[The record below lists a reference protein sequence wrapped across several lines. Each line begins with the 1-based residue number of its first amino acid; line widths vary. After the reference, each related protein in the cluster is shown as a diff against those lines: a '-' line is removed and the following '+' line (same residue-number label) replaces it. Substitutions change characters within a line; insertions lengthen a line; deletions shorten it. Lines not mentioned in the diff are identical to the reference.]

1 ICPLKSDS
9 SLRPFGSQSYL
20 QLFWFLPHFP
30 PLFARAIA
38 LVFKM
43 VLDYSKWEALELSD
57 DSDIEV
63 HPNVDK
69 RSFIRA
75 KQAQIHQQRMQ
86 RRHEIQTLK
95 YERVVNDGLLSRID
109 KLLTSLKEQDSSSSG
124 PEDVVFQVL
133 MEYASNPAEDQP
145 PSAPEGV
152 HTHEK
157 EQPRYSQ
164 MMSALVDQVKKEI
177 DDSGAGNSFEAY
189 VKGVQG
195 HKDKVQ
201 DLQKELLAR
210 LAQLE
215 KEESSKITS
224 ESIHTGFDTSHVSK
238 ADKSG
243 AQPTAAQ
250 KTSSVELLNPGVAN
264 STSSQEPGNDDD
276 DAIEDPDSVQAS
288 DLAKKFAKISS
299 SDYRTLHQFISSHPQ
314 IVAEK
319 ETDGLLVEA
328 FNSQMEGKEDY
339 ARQCVHQGLLL
350 QYCRSLGRDGT
361 SLFFK
366 RITTK
371 EHQAGT
377 LFRNDVNETYHK
389 IKTRAAELAKD
400 SSASNDPA
408 GVEQIQLHAV
418 DPNTKITIN
427 IPPSQSSDPVEIEAR
442 KVYESFSKEMQK
454 ALASESL
461 DEVNKVLGNLSVED
475 AEDVV
480 EKLGQTGMLS
490 LEEGIV
496 DATTE
501 EGRKKLEEIEAE
513 GKRERQVEE
522 IGEPGGDITELD

>member
-1 ICPLKSDS
+1 
-9 SLRPFGSQSYL
+9 
-20 QLFWFLPHFP
+20 
-30 PLFARAIA
+30 
-38 LVFKM
+38 M
-43 VLDYSKWEALELSD
+43 VLDYSKWDALELSD

-75 KQAQIHQQRMQ
+75 KQAQIHQQRDQ
-86 RRHEIQTLK
+86 RRLNIQTLK
-95 YERVVNDGLLSRID
+95 YERIINDGLLSRIE
-109 KLLTSLKEQDSSSSG
+109 KLLRSFKESSSSN
-124 PEDVVFQVL
+124 PEEVIFPVL
-133 MEYASNPAEDQP
+133 MEFASNPTDDQP
-145 PSAPEGV
+145 PQAPEGV
-152 HTHEK
+152 HTAV
-157 EQPRYSQ
+157 EQPKYSQ
-164 MMSALVDQVKKEI
+164 MMSALVDQVKEEVEK
-177 DDSGAGNSFEAY
+177 SGSDNQIEAY

-201 DLQKELLAR
+201 GLQKELLAK
-210 LAQLE
+210 LAELE

-224 ESIHTGFDTSHVSK
+224 ESYQMGFDTSHVAK
-238 ADKSG
+238 AKATTPAPEKS
-243 AQPTAAQ
+243 
-250 KTSSVELLNPGVAN
+250 SSVELLNPGAG
-264 STSSQEPGNDDD
+264 SGSSVQQGNDN
-276 DAIEDPDSVQAS
+276 DAVDDPDSIQAS
-288 DLAKKFAKISS
+288 SLAKKFAKIDRN
-299 SDYRTLHQFISSHPQ
+299 DYRALHQYITSNPQ

-350 QYCRSLGRDGT
+350 QYCRSLGPDGI

-366 RITTK
+366 RITTR

-377 LFRNDVNETYHK
+377 LFRNDVNETYNK

-427 IPPSQSSDPVEIEAR
+427 IPRSESTEPIEIEAR
-442 KVYESFSKEMQK
+442 KVFESFSQDMQK

-461 DEVNKVLGNLSVED
+461 DEVNKVLGKMSVEE
-475 AEDVV
+475 AEGVV
-480 EKLGQTGMLS
+480 EKLGDSGMLS

-513 GKRERQVEE
+513 GKREGKIEE

>member
-1 ICPLKSDS
+1 
-9 SLRPFGSQSYL
+9 
-20 QLFWFLPHFP
+20 
-30 PLFARAIA
+30 
-38 LVFKM
+38 M
-43 VLDYSKWEALELSD
+43 VLDYSKWDALELSD

-75 KQAQIHQQRMQ
+75 KQAQIHQQRVQ

-95 YERVVNDGLLSRID
+95 YERIVNDGLLSRIE
-109 KLLTSLKEQDSSSSG
+109 KLLTSFKERERSTPN
-124 PEDVVFQVL
+124 PEDVIFQAL
-133 MEYASNPAEDQP
+133 MEFAVNPADDQP

-152 HTHEK
+152 HTQEK
-157 EQPRYSQ
+157 EQPKYSQ
-164 MMSALVDQVKKEI
+164 MMSALVDQVKKEVEESKS
-177 DDSGAGNSFEAY
+177 DNLFQAY

-195 HKDKVQ
+195 HKERVQ
-201 DLQKELLAR
+201 DLQKELLTR

-215 KEESSKITS
+215 KDEGSKITS
-224 ESIHTGFDTSHVSK
+224 ESIHTGFDTSHIAK
-238 ADKSG
+238 PKSTP
-243 AQPTAAQ
+243 ATTK
-250 KTSSVELLNPGVAN
+250 KTGSVELLNPTPATGA
-264 STSSQEPGNDDD
+264 SGQEVNDDEALD
-276 DAIEDPDSVQAS
+276 DPDSVQAS
-288 DLAKKFAKISS
+288 ELAKKFAKINRN
-299 SDYRTLHQFISSHPQ
+299 DYRALHQYISDHPE

-328 FNSQMEGKEDY
+328 FNSQMDGKDDY

-350 QYCRSLGRDGT
+350 QYCRSLGPDGI

-366 RITTK
+366 RITTR

-377 LFRNDVNETYHK
+377 LFRNDVNETYNK
-389 IKTRAAELAKD
+389 IKTRAAELARG

-427 IPPSQSSDPVEIEAR
+427 IPQSGSSEAVEIEAR
-442 KVYESFSKEMQK
+442 KIYESFSQELQK

-461 DEVNKVLGNLSVED
+461 DEVNKVLGKLSVEE

-480 EKLGQTGMLS
+480 EKLGQSGMLS

-501 EGRKKLEEIEAE
+501 EGRKKLKEIEAE
-513 GKRERQVEE
+513 GKREEQTEN